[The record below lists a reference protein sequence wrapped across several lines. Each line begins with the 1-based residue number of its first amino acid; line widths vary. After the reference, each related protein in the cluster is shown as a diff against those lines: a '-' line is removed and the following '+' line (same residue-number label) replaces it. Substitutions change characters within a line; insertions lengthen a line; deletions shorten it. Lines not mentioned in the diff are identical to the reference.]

1 MANGQIGAREW
12 LAKNQREMICCPN
25 QPGKLMISKSACSK
39 RHMISRKENL
49 NDMMKGD
56 LFNYA
61 YKTGLSLCRECP
73 IGKKLAVSRP
83 AARFS
88 NESRDHRTER
98 LPTNHRAGRQ
108 SPQIVGAKSASR

>member
-12 LAKNQREMICCPN
+12 LAKKQREIIWCSN

-73 IGKKLAVSRP
+73 IGKKLAVSSP

-98 LPTNHRAGRQ
+98 LPKNHRAGRQ
-108 SPQIVGAKSASR
+108 SPQIVGSKSASR